1 MYTILVSVKFTSL
14 ERQDDFFEVSIQKD
28 YEGVYY
34 LFFDGHPSYSFGRN
48 LTKTITGFRL
58 WENLAN
64 NLGYEYFNTCI
75 YKDNCDED
83 ELLTLKCRL

>member
-14 ERQDDFFEVSIQKD
+14 ERQNDSFEVSIRKD
-28 YEGVYY
+28 FTGVYY
-34 LFFDGHPSYSFGRN
+34 IFFDRYPSYSFGRN
-48 LTKTITGFRL
+48 LTKAITGFCL

-75 YKDNCDED
+75 YEDNCDED
-83 ELLTLKCRL
+83 ELTEIKSRL